1 MKKILSILLFLTS
14 CATVDTSFKE
24 ITVLKSLQQGMTI
37 KDFITLNGPPFSIE
51 DNEDGAVFI
60 FYERSFWASR
70 ADFVG
75 IYMDVK
81 KNVLR
86 FDNQGI
92 FLEKLDSNQRRGYF
106 TIVGMS
112 KNSGWND
119 DGGKR
124 AEKEFT
130 IVGSFLAEKRIFFN
144 QESWKKQN
152 VANNY
157 YYETKEKI

>member
-51 DNEDGAVFI
+51 DNEDGVVFI

-81 KNVLR
+81 KNVLK

-92 FLEKLDSNQRRGYF
+92 FLEKL
-106 TIVGMS
+106 S
-112 KNSGWND
+112 KLILGLELPLDLGPSQ
-119 DGGKR
+119 K
-124 AEKEFT
+124 
-130 IVGSFLAEKRIFFN
+130 FLGLISL
-144 QESWKKQN
+144 QQ
-152 VANNY
+152 V
-157 YYETKEKI
+157 YETQCQT